1 MAHAK
6 GEGAGK
12 SGVRSKRRDPGSNTE
27 IAYLL
32 LFTLTGNRRN
42 TVTPPY
48 EPAEVLTRFML
59 DFMLG
64 EH

>member
-32 LFTLTGNRRN
+32 PQYTGNRIS
-42 TVTPPY
+42 TVTTPPAPY
-48 EPAEVLTRFML
+48 
-59 DFMLG
+59 
-64 EH
+64 